1 MLQNQFVVSTQIWKR
16 MQILHETVIETHKTH
31 LFINIRFLFDLL
43 LSEYLNNKLLKL
55 CELTFSKC
63 SFVRVAR
70 WFDFTHFITENGNS
84 QQHIVLYAE
93 ISRTPVF

>member
-1 MLQNQFVVSTQIWKR
+1 

-55 CELTFSKC
+55 CELTFS
-63 SFVRVAR
+63 SVHLLGLHGGLILRTSLQR
-70 WFDFTHFITENGNS
+70 M
-84 QQHIVLYAE
+84 E
-93 ISRTPVF
+93 IHSNISCYMQK